1 MQPASYTGC
10 MPAEHAVAASRA
22 PRLLALDCAT
32 ERLAVA
38 VVDGAVVWCVDEA
51 GGAAASSRLLPCIFE
66 QLAQAGLTLRDLD
79 AVAFGCGPG
88 AFTGLRGACA
98 VAQGLAFGAGLPV
111 LAIDSLAI
119 VAEGAWQ
126 AHGAPAAQLWV
137 AMDARL
143 DGVYAA
149 AYRRD
154 GDVWQTEEAP
164 ALWRVDALA
173 EHWQRVP
180 ARGVAGSAVAA
191 YPGRLATGEARVWP
205 SPADRAQ
212 ALASL
217 ARAAWQRAQVLPA
230 SQALPHYLRDKV
242 ALTTAERA
250 AAAEAAEAAAT
261 LARPAATPAA
271 A

>member
-1 MQPASYTGC
+1 
-10 MPAEHAVAASRA
+10 MPAEHAVAAPHA

-38 VVDGAVVWCVDEA
+38 VVDGDATWCVDED

-66 QLAQAGLTLRDLD
+66 QLARAGLGLRDLD

-111 LAIDSLAI
+111 LSIDSLAL

-149 AYRRD
+149 AYRRVD
-154 GDVWQTEEAP
+154 DAWQTDAPP
-164 ALWRVDALA
+164 ALWSVDDLA
-173 EHWQRVP
+173 AHWRAAP
-180 ARGVAGSAVAA
+180 PTAVAGTAVAA
-191 YPGRLATGEARVWP
+191 YPGRLVAGSASVWP
-205 SPADRAQ
+205 APVARAA
-212 ALASL
+212 ALAGL
-217 ARAAWQRAQVLPA
+217 ARAAWQSGPRWAA
-230 SQALPHYLRDKV
+230 DQALPVYLRDKV
-242 ALTTAERA
+242 ASTPAERA
-250 AAAEAAEAAAT
+250 AAAELSAAAALRKT
-261 LARPAATPAA
+261 ATPAA

>member
-1 MQPASYTGC
+1 
-10 MPAEHAVAASRA
+10 MPAEHAVAAPRA

-38 VVDGAVVWCVDEA
+38 VVDGDATWCVDED

-66 QLAQAGLTLRDLD
+66 QLARAGLTLRDLD

-111 LAIDSLAI
+111 LSIDSLAL

-126 AHGAPAAQLWV
+126 AQGAQASQLWV

-143 DGVYAA
+143 DAVYAA

-154 GDVWQTEEAP
+154 GDAWQTHEPP
-164 ALWRVDALA
+164 ALWSVDSLA
-173 EHWQRVP
+173 AHWRAAP
-180 ARGVAGSAVAA
+180 PRAVAGTALLA
-191 YPGRLATGEARVWP
+191 YPGRLVPEGASAWPAPVAR
-205 SPADRAQ
+205 AA

-217 ARAAWQRAQVLPA
+217 ARAAWQRGPRWLA
-230 SQALPHYLRDKV
+230 SQALPLYLRDKV

-250 AAAEAAEAAAT
+250 AAAEATTMAAART
-261 LARPAATPAA
+261 TATAA
-271 A
+271 AA

>member
-1 MQPASYTGC
+1 
-10 MPAEHAVAASRA
+10 MPSRHALAYAIAAPRA

-32 ERLAVA
+32 ERMAVA
-38 VVDGAVVWCVDEA
+38 VIDGDRSWCADED

-66 QLAQAGLTLRDLD
+66 LLAQAHLGLNDLD
-79 AVAFGCGPG
+79 AVAFGRGPG

-98 VAQGLAFGAGLPV
+98 VAQGLAFGVGVPV

-119 VAEGAWQ
+119 VAEAAWQ
-126 AHGAPAAQLWV
+126 AHGARVPPLWV

-154 GDVWQTEEAP
+154 GDAWHTVAAP
-164 ALWRVDALA
+164 ALWSVEEFAAHWRQVHPGCIAGTAL
-173 EHWQRVP
+173 
-180 ARGVAGSAVAA
+180 AA
-191 YPGRLATGEARVWP
+191 YPRRLEPGAALVLPAASAR
-205 SPADRAQ
+205 AA

-217 ARAAWQRAQVLPA
+217 ARVAWQRGEGVQA
-230 SQALPHYLRDKV
+230 SQALPVYLRDKV
-242 ALTTAERA
+242 ASTTAERA
-250 AAAEAAEAAAT
+250 AAARVAAQ
-261 LARPAATPAA
+261 PAVIPAA